1 MSIDLSL
8 LAAFATFAVIASV
21 TPGPNNLMV
30 MASGAAFGFRRT
42 LPHVAGIVGGFS
54 IMLGSVSFGLGAIIE
69 AYPLALDMIRYA
81 GGLWMLWLAWQ
92 FLSPVLFP
100 KPTAPG
106 ARDTAAGSRPLK
118 LYEAAMF
125 QWINP
130 KSWTIAV
137 ATAGAYSGLAET
149 PIVSTLVMLG
159 VFLAVAPLSNF
170 LWVAAG
176 QSVRTLMAE
185 GRSAKLFSAGMG
197 ILIALTAVSIML

>member
-8 LAAFATFAVIASV
+8 LVAFATFAIVASV

-42 LPHVAGIVGGFS
+42 VPHVLGIVGGFS
-54 IMLGSVSFGLGAIIE
+54 IMLGSVSFGLGAVIE
-69 AYPLALDMIRYA
+69 AYPLALDLVRYA

-100 KPTAPG
+100 KPAAPG
-106 ARDTAAGSRPLK
+106 ARETVPGSRPLR

-137 ATAGAYSGLAET
+137 ATAGAYSGLTDT
-149 PIVSTLVMLG
+149 PVGSTLVMLA

-170 LWVAAG
+170 LWVMAG
-176 QSVRTLMAE
+176 QSVRKLMAE
-185 GRSAKLFSAGMG
+185 GRSARFFSAGMG
-197 ILIALTAVSIML
+197 ILIALTAVSIMY